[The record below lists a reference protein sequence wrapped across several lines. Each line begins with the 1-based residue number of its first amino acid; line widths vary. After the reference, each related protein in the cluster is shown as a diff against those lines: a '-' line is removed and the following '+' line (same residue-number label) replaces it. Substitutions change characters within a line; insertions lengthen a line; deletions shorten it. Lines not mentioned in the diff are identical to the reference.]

1 MSTTKKIIS
10 FTIVLILAFIE
21 NCLGELR
28 VIGEPVQDGVEAK
41 SFCSLNA
48 LSGTMDYIGLRTDA
62 SSCLIVDDTQVAK
75 LVICDLLGKV
85 SAEIVLETEL
95 AQPILVPVS
104 NLGAIGRGGL
114 EHESTDVALNNL
126 ASEGLGKASFT
137 GSTLELGPAWIF
149 PGRSLDT
156 SPSHDFSVQRLLLLH
171 HPRPLQLLEEA
182 HEKDVPSAHT
192 WVLVALLTA
201 SQSVPSAEQL
211 A

>member
-137 GSTLELGPAWIF
+137 GSTLELGLLELQLALHGSFRGVLWI
-149 PGRSLDT
+149 
-156 SPSHDFSVQRLLLLH
+156 RLL
-171 HPRPLQLLEEA
+171 PMTFRC
-182 HEKDVPSAHT
+182 SAFSFST
-192 WVLVALLTA
+192 IRGLC
-201 SQSVPSAEQL
+201 SS
-211 A
+211 